1 MVATGD
7 LIRGQNYIALR
18 NTITE
23 YMSAT
28 PDNDGTKGYGQA
40 TASSSDNYVVNQ
52 DFITANDIN
61 RLYADIARM
70 RIKQVGTNS
79 VSQPVAGLYPVTL
92 GELVAADTGDN
103 VNGISTYDADKGYN
117 DMLSALNT
125 VVSAGEYHKLDD
137 GQADISTQ
145 EKTYSIATW
154 NGTKSCR
161 FDVNFGTYSNR
172 RYFFNAGGELRLFFE
187 NPYAGVQAKT
197 VQWIDLLVNAI
208 GTLSFKVNDSSI
220 SGNGLASSGYT
231 TSFDPLGHSDFPV
244 GNTTYS
250 TVLNFSVAGT
260 RSTTNYT
267 NNSVTIQVRNGNATA
282 SQLQFLVT
290 MNDIAAEGHVGDASP
305 TSPYDENVLNTT
317 SCYMGWKRPD
327 GDDFTILEYDAQGG
341 TSPVTYPGIAVTG
354 VSFGN
359 GSAF

>member
-7 LIRGQNYIALR
+7 LIRSQNYLALK
-18 NTITE
+18 NTVTE

-70 RIKQVGTNS
+70 RIHQTGVNS
-79 VSQPVAGLYPVTL
+79 VSQPVAGLYPVSL

-103 VNGISTYDADKGYN
+103 INGISTYDADKGYN

-125 VVSAGEYHKLDD
+125 VVSAGQYHKLDD
-137 GQADISTQ
+137 SQADISTK
-145 EKTYSIATW
+145 EKTYQVSTW
-154 NGTKSCR
+154 NGAKSCR
-161 FDVNFGTYSNR
+161 FDVNFGTYANR

-187 NPYAGVQAKT
+187 MDYTGTQNKT
-197 VQWIDLLVNAI
+197 VQWKDLLVNAI
-208 GTLSFKVNDSSI
+208 GTLTFRVNDCSI
-220 SGNGLASSGYT
+220 DGNGLASSGYT
-231 TSFDPLGHSDFPV
+231 TSFQALGHTDFPV
-244 GNTTYS
+244 GGTSYS
-250 TVLNFSVAGT
+250 QILRFDVTGT

-267 NNSVTIQVRNGNATA
+267 DNFVRIQVSNGNSTG
-282 SQLQFLVT
+282 SQLRFLI
-290 MNDIAAEGHVGDASP
+290 NLEDKASEGYAGDASP
-305 TSPYDENVLNTT
+305 TSPYDENVLNDTRA
-317 SCYMGWKRPD
+317 CMGWKRPD

-341 TSPVTYPGIAVTG
+341 TSPITYPGISVTG
-354 VSFGN
+354 ISFGN